1 LDLRD
6 RDRLYALFEAIL
18 QYSRHFCIIR
28 LANGESTSD
37 VVRIE
42 VSFEVKGSGSNSSI
56 LGMTT
61 TRDDDDRRA

>member
-1 LDLRD
+1 MVCIIRRTPGGLGSLDLRD

-42 VSFEVKGSGSNSSI
+42 VSFEVEGG
-56 LGMTT
+56 G
-61 TRDDDDRRA
+61 